1 MQFITIHTLE
11 PHRCERNVLALNR
24 SARAPNIQTG
34 IESASNQEHGMNES
48 SMREQLTMD
57 GEALYR
63 EESFSDRRTGTIQR
77 LTPVTADG
85 EDDASRQVRYIGQT
99 QVMSPA
105 GALPITFELEVDS
118 LSKAVSQFP
127 EAAEKAVEE
136 TVEELK
142 RLQRESQS
150 SIMVPG
156 QEGGGQMG
164 GMGGQGAGPGGGIQ
178 I

>member
-1 MQFITIHTLE
+1 
-11 PHRCERNVLALNR
+11 
-24 SARAPNIQTG
+24 
-34 IESASNQEHGMNES
+34 MNES
-48 SMREQLTMD
+48 SMREQLAID
-57 GEALYR
+57 GESLYR
-63 EESFSDRRTGTIQR
+63 EESFSDRRVGTIQR

-85 EDDASRQVRYIGQT
+85 DDDASRSVRYVGQT

-105 GALPITFELEVDS
+105 GALPITFELEVES
-118 LSKAVSQFP
+118 LSEAVRQFP

-142 RLQRESQS
+142 RLQREAQS

-156 QEGGGQMG
+156 QEGGGQFG
-164 GMGGQGAGPGGGIQ
+164 GMGGQGGPGGAGGMGPGGGIK

>member
-1 MQFITIHTLE
+1 ME
-11 PHRCERNVLALNR
+11 
-24 SARAPNIQTG
+24 
-34 IESASNQEHGMNES
+34 ES
-48 SMREQLTMD
+48 SMREQLSMD

-63 EESFSDRRTGTIQR
+63 EENFSDRRVGSIQR

-85 EDDASRQVRYIGQT
+85 EDDDSRRVRYIGQT

-118 LSKAVSQFP
+118 LSEAVEGFP

-136 TVEELK
+136 TIEELK
-142 RLQRESQS
+142 RLQREAQS

-156 QEGGGQMG
+156 QEGGGGYGGMGGAG
-164 GMGGQGAGPGGGIQ
+164 GMGGQGGMGPGGGIKL
-178 I
+178 

>member
-1 MQFITIHTLE
+1 
-11 PHRCERNVLALNR
+11 
-24 SARAPNIQTG
+24 
-34 IESASNQEHGMNES
+34 MNES
-48 SMREQLTMD
+48 SMREQLAID
-57 GEALYR
+57 GESLYR
-63 EESFSDRRTGTIQR
+63 EESFSDRRVGTIQR

-85 EDDASRQVRYIGQT
+85 EDDTARSVRYVGQT

-105 GALPITFELEVDS
+105 GALPINFKLEVES
-118 LSKAVSQFP
+118 LSEAVRQFP

-142 RLQRESQS
+142 RLQREAQS

-156 QEGGGQMG
+156 QEGGGQFG
-164 GMGGQGAGPGGGIQ
+164 GMGGQGGHGSAGGMGPGGGIK

>member
-1 MQFITIHTLE
+1 ME
-11 PHRCERNVLALNR
+11 
-24 SARAPNIQTG
+24 
-34 IESASNQEHGMNES
+34 ES

-57 GEALYR
+57 GDALYR
-63 EESFSDRRTGTIQR
+63 EESFSDRRVGTIQR
-77 LTPVTADG
+77 LTPVTANG
-85 EDDASRQVRYIGQT
+85 DDDESRTVRYIGQT

-118 LSKAVSQFP
+118 LSEAVAGFP
-127 EAAEKAVEE
+127 DAAEKAVEE

-142 RLQRESQS
+142 RLQREQQS

-164 GMGGQGAGPGGGIQ
+164 GAGGAGGGMGPGGGIQ

>member
-1 MQFITIHTLE
+1 MD
-11 PHRCERNVLALNR
+11 
-24 SARAPNIQTG
+24 
-34 IESASNQEHGMNES
+34 ES

-57 GEALYR
+57 GDALYR
-63 EESFSDRRTGTIQR
+63 EESFSDRRVGTIQR
-77 LTPVTADG
+77 LTPVTANG
-85 EDDASRQVRYIGQT
+85 DDDESRSVRYIGQT

-118 LSKAVSQFP
+118 LSEAVAGFP
-127 EAAEKAVEE
+127 DAAEKAVEE
-136 TVEELK
+136 TIEELQ
-142 RLQRESQS
+142 RLQREQQS

-164 GMGGQGAGPGGGIQ
+164 GPGSAGGSGGGMGPGGGIQ